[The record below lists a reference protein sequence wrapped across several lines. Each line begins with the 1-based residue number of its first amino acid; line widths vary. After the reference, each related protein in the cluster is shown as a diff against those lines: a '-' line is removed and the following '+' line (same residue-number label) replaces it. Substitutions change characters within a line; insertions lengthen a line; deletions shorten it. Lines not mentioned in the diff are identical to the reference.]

1 MKDRTGFIE
10 AIRQDM
16 RLRAY
21 SIRTEK
27 TYLLWIRRYI
37 GYIGSRHPAECGP
50 EEVRGYLTWL
60 ASKKQVST
68 NTQKLVLNALAYLYN
83 SYLKQPLGDL
93 GFQLIPRKR
102 YVPTILTPQEVKVLL
117 LEMTPRNRLIFQ
129 ILYGSGLRITE
140 CLRLR
145 VQDIDLDHL
154 SLVVHNGK
162 GMKDRKTLFAH
173 NIREHLKKVMNAA
186 ILRQQADNRQG
197 FGSSIPMSLHRK
209 YPNAWRSPGW
219 GFLFPSTTTCEHPYT
234 HVLCRHHLH
243 QSVIRKALREAVNRT
258 GLHYKRITC
267 HTFRHSFA
275 TQMLSSGADIR
286 TVQELLGHSN
296 VQTTQIYTHVLGRHY
311 SGAVSP
317 LDQL

>member
-1 MKDRTGFIE
+1 MKEKTGFIE
-10 AIRQDM
+10 AVRQSM

-21 SIRTEK
+21 SIRTEQA
-27 TYLLWIRRYI
+27 YLLWIKRYI
-37 GYIGSRHPAECGP
+37 NFIGARHPAEAGA
-50 EEVRGYLTWL
+50 EDVKRYLTWL
-60 ASKKQVST
+60 AVEKRMSS
-68 NTQKLVLNALAYLYN
+68 NSQKVVLNALAYLYN
-83 SYLKQPLGDL
+83 IYLKQELGDL
-93 GFQLIPRKR
+93 GFQMVPRKR
-102 YVPTILTPQEVKVLL
+102 YVPTVLTPDEVKNIL
-117 LEMTPRNRLIFQ
+117 LEMNGRNRLIFQ

-145 VQDIDLDHL
+145 VQDIDLDSA

-162 GMKDRKTLFAH
+162 GMKDRRTLFAQ
-173 NIREHLKKVMNAA
+173 NIKPHLKKVMNAA
-186 ILRQQADNRQG
+186 ILRQTADNKLG
-197 FGSSIPMSLHRK
+197 FGSSIPVSLHRK

-219 GFLFPSTTTCEHPYT
+219 AFLFPSVRPCIHPYT
-234 HVLCRHHLH
+234 QVQCRHHLH
-243 QSVIRKALREAVNRT
+243 QTVLRKALRSAVEKAGIT
-258 GLHYKRITC
+258 YKRINC

-275 TQMLSSGADIR
+275 TQMLKSGADIR